1 MATGDNSDRSV
12 KRALQNKL
20 SGQQVLRPRRI
31 TPTAASGAVDRSV
44 ELCWTDSLRLLHRA
58 VRTALL
64 TSRREP
70 AGQVNAKGDDVKVF
84 DLAANDAAVTFLKG
98 LSVPLIVDSEE
109 AERLKI
115 GSGTPRHRL
124 ILDPV
129 DGSDN
134 WASGLPLSA
143 LSCAVLPIGAP
154 THIDSVETA
163 IVGPLD
169 EETPFLARKQ
179 AGAWQGDRRLETS
192 QTESVEAAVISC
204 ELNHCSPS
212 RALAR
217 LMASARGI
225 RSYGCA
231 SRALALVASG
241 AIDAHID
248 LRNRLTPESYLA
260 AGRLV
265 IEAGGCVVGLDGAR
279 LPVARGLTDGLSL
292 IAAASRPLCLEIVE
306 RLRDGAT

>member
-1 MATGDNSDRSV
+1 VGS
-12 KRALQNKL
+12 
-20 SGQQVLRPRRI
+20 
-31 TPTAASGAVDRSV
+31 SV
-44 ELCWTDSLRLLHRA
+44 ERWWSDKLTALHDA
-58 VRTALL
+58 VRSAVLD
-64 TSRREP
+64 SRR
-70 AGQVNAKGDDVKVF
+70 ASTGAVNAKGDEVKVF

-98 LSVPLIVDSEE
+98 LFVPLIIDSEE
-109 AERLKI
+109 AEQLKI

-154 THIDSVETA
+154 LHVNSVETA

-169 EETPFLARKQ
+169 EETPFLARKHG
-179 AGAWQGDRRLETS
+179 GAWQGDRRLETS
-192 QTESVEAAVISC
+192 HVQSVEMAVVSC
-204 ELNHCSPS
+204 ELSHWLPSP
-212 RALAR
+212 AVAR

-231 SRALALVASG
+231 SRALTLVAAG
-241 AIDAHID
+241 AIDAHVD
-248 LRNRLTPESYLA
+248 LRNRLTAESYLA

-265 IEAGGCVVGLDGAR
+265 IEAGGFVVGLRGGTMPA
-279 LPVARGLTDGLSL
+279 AGGLTDRIGLV
-292 IAAASRPLCLEIVE
+292 AAASRPLCLEIVE
-306 RLRDGAT
+306 RLRDGGT

>member
-1 MATGDNSDRSV
+1 MSRAVKPELEDSACDRRAPGGRHGTTGTAS
-12 KRALQNKL
+12 
-20 SGQQVLRPRRI
+20 RRVR
-31 TPTAASGAVDRSV
+31 GSV
-44 ELCWTDSLRLLHRA
+44 ERWWPDTLIALHQA
-58 VRTALL
+58 VRSAVID
-64 TSRREP
+64 SRREP
-70 AGQVNAKGDDVKVF
+70 AGVVNAKADEVKVF

-98 LSVPLIVDSEE
+98 LFLPLIIDSEE
-109 AERLKI
+109 AEQLKI
-115 GSGTPRHRL
+115 GSGTPRHRV

-154 THIDSVETA
+154 LHVDSVETA

-169 EETPFLARKQ
+169 EETPFLARKHG
-179 AGAWQGDRRLETS
+179 GAWQGDRHLETS
-192 QTESVEAAVISC
+192 HVESVEMALISC
-204 ELNHCSPS
+204 ELNHWSPS
-212 RALAR
+212 PALAR

-248 LRNRLTPESYLA
+248 LRNRLTAESYLA

-265 IEAGGCVVGLDGAR
+265 IEAGGWIVGLDGATM
-279 LPVARGLTDGLSL
+279 PAAEGLTDRIGL

-306 RLRDGAT
+306 HLRAGGT

>member
-1 MATGDNSDRSV
+1 MRRGRKLIRAVKPPLADSASDRQVS
-12 KRALQNKL
+12 RRRCSTTGPAR
-20 SGQQVLRPRRI
+20 SGV
-31 TPTAASGAVDRSV
+31 AGSV
-44 ELCWTDSLRLLHRA
+44 EPWWSDNLTALHRVVRSA
-58 VRTALL
+58 VLD
-64 TSRREP
+64 SHREP
-70 AGQVNAKGDDVKVF
+70 AGVANAKADEVKVF

-98 LSVPLIVDSEE
+98 LLVPLIIDSEE
-109 AERLKI
+109 AEQLKI

-154 THIDSVETA
+154 LHVDSVETA

-169 EETPFLARKQ
+169 EETPFLARED
-179 AGAWQGDRRLETS
+179 GGTWQGDRCLETS
-192 QTESVEAAVISC
+192 HTESVKAAVISC

-212 RALAR
+212 LALAR
-217 LMASARGI
+217 LMVSARGI

-248 LRNRLTPESYLA
+248 LRGRLTAESYLA

-265 IEAGGCVVGLDGAR
+265 IEAGGCVVGIDGATM
-279 LPVARGLTDGLSL
+279 PAAVGLTDGLSL

-306 RLRDGAT
+306 RLRDGGT